1 MQSVENLSVLDLK
14 VGLENEARQHV
25 EDGNANEKKKA
36 CTCKHTKRDE
46 FIRKY

>member
-25 EDGNANEKKKA
+25 EGGDANEKK
-36 CTCKHTKRDE
+36 E
-46 FIRKY
+46 SMYM